1 MNPKD
6 LNQRAIQI
14 SFFVSLLLTALKF
27 IAYFQTKSYA
37 ILTDATE
44 SIVNVIA
51 SGFAL
56 YAIYLTRQPKDK
68 NHPYGHGKIE
78 FFSAGFEGALIT
90 IAGFFTLIPAIISFF
105 RPHELQDIYNG
116 ILLISLTI
124 LINGGLGYYLL
135 NLGKRNNSIALV
147 ADGKHLLS
155 DSVSSLIL
163 IVGLFL
169 VQLTKFRYL
178 DGIFSLLLSIYLM
191 KNGYELVRNSIA
203 GLMDETDEKL
213 FVQLAELLRINR
225 KKNWIDVHNFRI
237 QKYGADLHVDCHL
250 TLPFY
255 LTLQDSH
262 EEVIDFENVIKK
274 NFDSEIEIFTH
285 TDPCIPDCC
294 HYCLVKE
301 CQYRTQNFEKEI
313 EWTIE
318 KLGVNAKHF
327 SP

>member
-6 LNQRAIQI
+6 INQRAIQI
-14 SFFVSLLLTALKF
+14 SFFVSLLLTSLKF
-27 IAYFQTKSYA
+27 LAYFQTKSYA

-90 IAGFFTLIPAIISFF
+90 LAGVFTLVPAIVSFF
-105 RPHELQDIYNG
+105 KPHELQDIFKG
-116 ILLISLTI
+116 VFLISLTI
-124 LINGGLGYYLL
+124 FINGGLGYYLL

-163 IVGLFL
+163 IVGLLL
-169 VQLTKFRYL
+169 VQLTKFKYL
-178 DGIFSLLLSIYLM
+178 DGIFSVLLSIYLM
-191 KNGYELVRNSIA
+191 KNGYELMRNSIA

-213 FVQLAELLRINR
+213 FVHLAELLKLNR
-225 KKNWIDVHNFRI
+225 KINWIDVHNFRI

-255 LTLQDSH
+255 LSLQDSH
-262 EEVIDFENVIKK
+262 DEVIDFENVIKK

-294 HYCLVKE
+294 HYCLVKDCKFRKQE
-301 CQYRTQNFEKEI
+301 FEKEI
-313 EWTIE
+313 EWSIE